1 MIRDFLYELKV
12 QKVLKK
18 IAKQRVALILQ
29 PGNVPVIER
38 AIGSDEETQA
48 IILTAQIRGWVEV
61 LHEDMPTGK
70 VDENGYFN
78 KAQPFDKLE
87 TYWKL
92 TDSGWAV
99 IQRRHQLSVLSL
111 LVAIIGVIYA
121 VGL

>member
-48 IILTAQIRGWVEV
+48 IILTAQIRG
-61 LHEDMPTGK
+61 
-70 VDENGYFN
+70 
-78 KAQPFDKLE
+78 
-87 TYWKL
+87 
-92 TDSGWAV
+92 
-99 IQRRHQLSVLSL
+99 
-111 LVAIIGVIYA
+111 
-121 VGL
+121 